1 MYIKLTRFD
10 NRPVWLNAAFVVT
23 VEPRRDGSGSVVVPI
38 GDGLDYDVRESPEEV
53 LRMLE
58 GCPAPQ
64 VVPVPVSDCLT
75 KTPADVSP
83 EPERKTEKA
92 DNGKETVTT
101 PAREDAGGTVTAP
114 VREGADGTVNMERLQ
129 NILAHAGVASRRGAA
144 ALIESGVV
152 TVDGIVV
159 KEPGARF
166 EIGSLGSEGS
176 GPVIRVNGK
185 TITTEEK
192 HRTIVLYKPV
202 GVLSTMSDPFGG
214 KTVAELVRT
223 PERLVPIGRLDKDS
237 EGLLLM
243 SNDGTLVNEL
253 THPRFNHT
261 KTYLVKVAG
270 RWSAE
275 KLKTLRSPLTLD
287 DGYTIRPVPVEVVQE
302 WENNT
307 RLLKFVLS
315 EGRKRQIRKM
325 CSAAH
330 LVVLTLKRGKV
341 GNFELPSDLQP
352 GEWRDLTDA
361 ELKLLR

>member
-1 MYIKLTRFD
+1 
-10 NRPVWLNAAFVVT
+10 
-23 VEPRRDGSGSVVVPI
+23 
-38 GDGLDYDVRESPEEV
+38 
-53 LRMLE
+53 
-58 GCPAPQ
+58 
-64 VVPVPVSDCLT
+64 
-75 KTPADVSP
+75 
-83 EPERKTEKA
+83 
-92 DNGKETVTT
+92 
-101 PAREDAGGTVTAP
+101 
-114 VREGADGTVNMERLQ
+114 MERLQ

-144 ALIESGVV
+144 TLIESGVV

-166 EIGSLGSEGS
+166 DAGVEIK
-176 GPVIRVNGK
+176 VNGQK
-185 TITTEEK
+185 LSKEER
-192 HRTIVLYKPV
+192 HRTVVLYKPV

-214 KTVAELVRT
+214 KTVADLVKT

-275 KLKTLRSPLTLD
+275 KLATLRSPLTLD
-287 DGYTIRPVPVEVVQE
+287 DGYTIRPVPVEPVE
-302 WENNT
+302 DYGNNT

-325 CSAAH
+325 CSLAH
-330 LVVLTLKRGKV
+330 LVVLTLKRVKV
-341 GNFELPSDLQP
+341 GNFELPPGLRP

-361 ELKLLR
+361 ELRQLR

>member
-1 MYIKLTRFD
+1 
-10 NRPVWLNAAFVVT
+10 
-23 VEPRRDGSGSVVVPI
+23 
-38 GDGLDYDVRESPEEV
+38 
-53 LRMLE
+53 
-58 GCPAPQ
+58 
-64 VVPVPVSDCLT
+64 
-75 KTPADVSP
+75 
-83 EPERKTEKA
+83 
-92 DNGKETVTT
+92 
-101 PAREDAGGTVTAP
+101 
-114 VREGADGTVNMERLQ
+114 MERLQ

-166 EIGSLGSEGS
+166 EIGSLGTEGS

-185 TITTEEK
+185 AITAEEK

-214 KTVAELVRT
+214 KTVAELVKT

-302 WENNT
+302 WENNNT

-330 LVVLTLKRGKV
+330 LVVLTLKRVKV
-341 GNFELPSDLQP
+341 GNFELPHDLQP